1 MDGAFRRTM
10 QQGVAFAALGVA
22 AMTGAHGQSLTPAQ
36 ALLSDPFVF
45 SAGVFIVGT
54 DISAGLNGQSSRNP
68 SVDFDQTL
76 GRASDA
82 SRGRIDALWRINP
95 RHHIRLAYF
104 NYDTTRNRV
113 LDRDVAWGDNTYR
126 AGANLTSNTKF
137 SNYEVDYE
145 YAFMRSLN
153 YEVAGTLGIHYTDF
167 SLNLTGIATV
177 NGPAGGTTTTGLVSR
192 TGKVPAPLPVLGIR
206 GGWAV
211 SPNIVLDA
219 RLQFLGLDVNG
230 DKGNW
235 SDAHV
240 GATWM
245 FSRHFGVGLGY
256 DRFNTRLDVTRSD
269 FNGQLKLGYSGVQA
283 YLTGTF

>member
-1 MDGAFRRTM
+1 MR
-10 QQGVAFAALGVA
+10 QGVAFAVLAVA
-22 AMTGAHGQSLTPAQ
+22 AATGVHAQSLTPAQ
-36 ALLSDPFVF
+36 GLLNDPFVF
-45 SAGVFIVGT
+45 NAGVYVVGT
-54 DISAGLNGQSSRNP
+54 DIRAGLNGQSTRNP
-68 SVDFDQTL
+68 TVDFDETL

-126 AGANLTSNTKF
+126 AGANLTSTTKF
-137 SNYEVDYE
+137 SDYELDYE
-145 YAFMRSLN
+145 YAFMRDPN

-167 SLNLTGIATV
+167 SVTLSGVGTATG
-177 NGPAGGTTTTGLVSR
+177 PGGVTTSTGVVSR
-192 TGKVPAPLPVLGIR
+192 TGKVPAPLPVLGVR

-230 DKGNW
+230 NKGHW
-235 SDAHV
+235 SDAHA

-245 FSRHFGVGLGY
+245 FTRHFGAGLGY
-256 DRFNTRLDVTRSD
+256 DYFNTRLDVTRSN

-283 YLTGTF
+283 YLTGSF